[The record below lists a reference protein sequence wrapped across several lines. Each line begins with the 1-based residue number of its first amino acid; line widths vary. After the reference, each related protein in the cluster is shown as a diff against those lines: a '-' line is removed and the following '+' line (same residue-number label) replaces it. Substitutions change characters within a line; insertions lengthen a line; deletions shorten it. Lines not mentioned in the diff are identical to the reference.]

1 MAKLPGLPTMGTIP
15 WAEPSCHKPSNLGCA
30 LPVDLGHL
38 GSREDIDREPWPR
51 SGLIH
56 RMSREDADG
65 KVHPVFVRLIM
76 TKILVIEDEK
86 GVQDNVIDILQLEGF
101 QVIFADNGL
110 LGVLI
115 ARAEHPDLIICDIM
129 MPELDGYG
137 VLEQLRQE
145 PDTSTIPFI
154 FLTAKADNVDLRQGM
169 ESGADDYLTKPF
181 TPQELRRA
189 VAVRLEKQAAML
201 EKYHQERERAQ
212 RHQRESQE
220 RQNIIDI
227 QKDFLRKMIV
237 DLRDPLSNINIAI
250 QLLANSQDEEGRTRY
265 LKILREE
272 CAKEIVMLNQMAQ
285 LQDLMFPQNLKLLNQ
300 FKLIQ

>member
-1 MAKLPGLPTMGTIP
+1 MGTIP

-201 EKYHQERERAQ
+201 EKYHHERERAQ
-212 RHQRESQE
+212 RYQRESQE
-220 RQNIIDI
+220 RQNIIDT
-227 QKDFLRKMIV
+227 QEDFLRKVIV
-237 DLRDPLSNINIAI
+237 DFRDPLSNINIAI
-250 QLLANSQDEEGRTRY
+250 QLLANSQDEEVRNRY

-272 CAKEIVMLNQMAQ
+272 CAKEILMLNQMAQ
-285 LQDLMFPQNLKLLNQ
+285 LQDLMSPQNLKLLNQ